1 MADAKT
7 TSEFKDLFDL
17 AKSKKYVTYDEINE
31 LMPAQVVGAAQIDE
45 LLMKMMAE
53 YNVEL
58 VASEKKIPISEKKSR
73 KLDEDKPEDDEEE
86 ELAPDPEA
94 VVTGQRPR
102 EDVPPR
108 NGLRLPSHPRGRGRD
123 RQKDRA
129 G

>member
-58 VASEKKIPISEKKSR
+58 VASEKKIPIGEKKSR
-73 KLDEDKPEDDEEE
+73 KLDEDKPEEDEE
-86 ELAPDPEA
+86 ELAGSGGRSEA
-94 VVTGQRPR
+94 MI
-102 EDVPPR
+102 
-108 NGLRLPSHPRGRGRD
+108 L
-123 RQKDRA
+123 
-129 G
+129 